1 MNSYIASVQDLLDTI
16 KSGPLSPLY
25 DILTN
30 EEVVIHD
37 YESLTKRELVEK
49 LEEKDEMIRKAGNII
64 CTILCYF
71 VDAIDGLISEDD
83 ET

>member
-49 LEEKDEMIRKAGNII
+49 LEEKDDLIRKAGNIV
-64 CTILCYF
+64 CTILCCF
-71 VDAIDGLISEDD
+71 VDAIDGLTEEDD